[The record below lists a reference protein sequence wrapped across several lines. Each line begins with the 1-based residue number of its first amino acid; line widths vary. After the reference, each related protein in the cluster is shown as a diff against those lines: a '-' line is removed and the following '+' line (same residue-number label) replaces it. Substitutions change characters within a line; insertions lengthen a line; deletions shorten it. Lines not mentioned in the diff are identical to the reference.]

1 MLSVNDGGVLELVI
15 EELIYFIVEILGTI
29 AFATSGAMV
38 AINKKVDIF
47 GVLVLSAITALGGG
61 CIRDVLIGSLP
72 PRMFSDYRYVIAATV
87 VALFVFIV
95 AYIFRDLYEKGQKTV
110 DSVNNYIDA
119 IGLGIFTVTG
129 VQVAIESG
137 YKSNAILAICLGVIT
152 GIGGGVLRDV
162 MLGEIPFVLKKRIYA
177 LASIAGGITYY
188 SLSFTSLGRTK
199 SIIIAVAMTFVI
211 RLLATIFKLNLPK
224 VKLRETK

>member
-1 MLSVNDGGVLELVI
+1 MVI

-110 DSVNNYIDA
+110 DSVNNYKDA

-177 LASIAGGITYY
+177 LASIAGGVTYY

>member
-1 MLSVNDGGVLELVI
+1 LLSVNDGGVLELVI

-87 VALFVFIV
+87 VALFVFVV

-177 LASIAGGITYY
+177 LASIAGGVTYY

-199 SIIIAVAMTFVI
+199 SIIIAVTVTFVI

>member
-1 MLSVNDGGVLELVI
+1 MEI

-38 AINKKVDIF
+38 AINKRVDIF
-47 GVLVLSAITALGGG
+47 GVLVLSSITALGGG
-61 CIRDVLIGSLP
+61 CIRDILIGALP
-72 PRMFSDYRYVIAATV
+72 PRMFSDYRYVAVAVTV
-87 VALFVFIV
+87 SLFVFVV
-95 AYIFRDLYEKGQKTV
+95 AYAFRNQYQKSQKIV
-110 DSVNNYIDA
+110 DSVNNVFDA
-119 IGLGIFTVTG
+119 LGLGIFTVTG

-137 YKSNAILAICLGVIT
+137 FKMNSILAVCLGVIT

-162 MLGEIPFVLKKRIYA
+162 MLREIPFVLKKRIYA
-177 LASIAGGITYY
+177 LASIAGGVVYY
-188 SLSFTSLGRTK
+188 NMYLGGVSRTL
-199 SIIIAVAMTFVI
+199 SIIVAVAVTFVI

>member
-1 MLSVNDGGVLELVI
+1 MEI

-38 AINKKVDIF
+38 AISKKVDVF

-61 CIRDVLIGSLP
+61 CIRDVLIGTLP
-72 PRMFSDYRYVIAATV
+72 PRMFSDYRYVIVATV
-87 VALFVFIV
+87 VALMVFTI
-95 AYIFRDLYEKGQKTV
+95 AYIFRDLYEKSQKTV
-110 DSVNNYIDA
+110 DSVNNYVDA
-119 IGLGIFTVTG
+119 VGLGVFTVTG

-137 YKSNAILAICLGVIT
+137 YKSNAVLAICLGVIT

-177 LASIAGGITYY
+177 LASIAGGVVYY

-199 SIIIAVAMTFVI
+199 SIVIAVAVTFII

>member
-1 MLSVNDGGVLELVI
+1 MEI

-38 AINKKVDIF
+38 AISKKVDIF

-61 CIRDVLIGSLP
+61 CIRDILIGTMP
-72 PRMFSDYRYVIAATV
+72 PRMFSDYRYVIVATI
-87 VALFVFIV
+87 VALIVFVV
-95 AYIFRDLYEKGQKTV
+95 AYIFRDLYEKSQKTV

-119 IGLGIFTVTG
+119 LGLGIFTVTG
-129 VQVAIESG
+129 VQVALETG
-137 YKSNAILAICLGVIT
+137 YKTNAILAVCLGVIT

-162 MLGEIPFVLKKRIYA
+162 MLREIPFVLKKRIYA
-177 LASIAGGITYY
+177 LASIAGGVTYY
-188 SLSFTSLGRTK
+188 YMSVSSLGRTK
-199 SIIIAVAMTFVI
+199 SIIVSVAVTFVI

-224 VKLRETK
+224 VKLRETVTK

>member
-1 MLSVNDGGVLELVI
+1 MEI

-38 AINKKVDIF
+38 AISKKVDVF

-61 CIRDVLIGSLP
+61 CIRDILIGTLP
-72 PRMFSDYRYVIAATV
+72 PRMFSDYRYVIVATV
-87 VALFVFIV
+87 VALTVFTI
-95 AYIFRDLYEKGQKTV
+95 AYIFRNLYEKSQKTV
-110 DSVNNYIDA
+110 DSVNNYVDA
-119 IGLGIFTVTG
+119 VGLGVFTVTG

-137 YKSNAILAICLGVIT
+137 YKSNAVLAICLGVIT

-177 LASIAGGITYY
+177 LASIAGGVVYY

-199 SIIIAVAMTFVI
+199 SIVIAVAVTFII